1 MEGNF
6 MDRRIQKTR
15 QLIMNTFRE
24 LLTEKGFEKITIN
37 DIAERANINRG
48 TVYLHYADKFDLL
61 DKCVETYVVQL
72 LSCCDNSD
80 DTNLNAD
87 AFQSVFE
94 HLEKNFTIYH
104 LLLNN
109 EGIGFFRNRLYTTIA
124 QIVADVVYIQPENSA
139 FSNGATIHFLTSGFI
154 GVLEWWI
161 NNSMPCTIQEITEQL
176 IFLLNPYTKHLAAQP
191 DSHSAPAEN
200 GTGQVAVGSMKLR

>member
-1 MEGNF
+1 MEDNS

-15 QLIMNTFRE
+15 QLIVNTFME

-61 DKCVETYVVQL
+61 DKCVETYVEQL
-72 LSCCDNSD
+72 INHCDNN
-80 DTNLNAD
+80 DTCLNID
-87 AFQSVFE
+87 AFRRIFE
-94 HLEKNFTIYH
+94 HLEENFAIYN

-109 EGIGFFRNRLYTTIA
+109 EGVGFFRNRLYTTIA
-124 QIVADVVYIQPENSA
+124 QTVTEVICMHPENRAS
-139 FSNGATIHFLTSGFI
+139 SNDVTIHFLTSGFI

-161 NNSMPCTIQEITEQL
+161 NNSMPCNIQEITEQL
-176 IFLLNPYTKHLAAQP
+176 MSLLKPYTKHLVSQP
-191 DSHSAPAEN
+191 NSNTASSEN
-200 GTGQVAVGSMKLR
+200 GNGQVAVGSMSEHL